1 MKRQTLEVSG
11 IRRAYVD
18 FISSTLLWSIKNE
31 FWKQWY
37 VKNEQI
43 DNDAVDPVR
52 AAGQPPFF
60 QPAAG
65 EKFFEVQQNTT
76 ERPLNKS
83 KK

>member
-1 MKRQTLEVSG
+1 M
-11 IRRAYVD
+11 
-18 FISSTLLWSIKNE
+18 SIKNE

-52 AAGQPPFF
+52 AAGQPPF

-65 EKFFEVQQNTT
+65 EKFFEVDTT
-76 ERPLNKS
+76 KLKKTTNKS